1 MLKLQ
6 TTLETFLNDAVF
18 MIVNISNWRDR
29 LILQDPVMLLGDVSV
44 RNFAAL
50 STVSSLCL
58 GAIIGLSTLLGR
70 QACFV
75 HGVTIDDEWMLL
87 F

>member
-1 MLKLQ
+1 MTEVFNKFHFSLQ
-6 TTLETFLNDAVF
+6 MGNCPIPVAEH
-18 MIVNISNWRDR
+18 SGHS

-75 HGVTIDDEWMLL
+75 HGVTIDDE
-87 F
+87 

>member
-1 MLKLQ
+1 MVQAVTSVLNKSHFSLQ
-6 TTLETFLNDAVF
+6 MGNCP
-18 MIVNISNWRDR
+18 ISVAEHSGHSP
-29 LILQDPVMLLGDVSV
+29 ILQDPVMLLGDVSV

-75 HGVTIDDEWMLL
+75 HGVTIDDE
-87 F
+87 